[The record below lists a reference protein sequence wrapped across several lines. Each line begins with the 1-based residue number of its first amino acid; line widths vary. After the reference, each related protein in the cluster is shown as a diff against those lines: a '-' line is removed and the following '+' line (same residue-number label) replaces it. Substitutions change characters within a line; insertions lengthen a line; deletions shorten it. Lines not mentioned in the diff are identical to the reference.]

1 MIDFT
6 NVQVVPIPE
15 DVLTLQR
22 SIVNLEGDRRLL
34 KRILVTL
41 AIGMLIYAVY
51 KIKVQRDF
59 DE

>member
-22 SIVNLEGDRRLL
+22 SIVNLEGDRKLL

-51 KIKVQRDF
+51 KIKEQRDF